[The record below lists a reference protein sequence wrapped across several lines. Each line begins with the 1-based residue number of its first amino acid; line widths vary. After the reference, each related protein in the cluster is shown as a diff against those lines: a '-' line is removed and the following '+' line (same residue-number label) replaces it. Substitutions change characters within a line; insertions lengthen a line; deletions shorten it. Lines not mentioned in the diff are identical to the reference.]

1 MLIPQTIQP
10 AHQSDRDRWSEQAL
24 RYRLLTGKHRD
35 DVITAIQDQ
44 FSLELAAD
52 MVISPDLSRNPY
64 RLIYQQLN
72 VAYNEPPEVHIQDD
86 PDADLA
92 PIVTPKLWAQQQQT
106 SLWALSMGES
116 LVRIDWKHWAG
127 ATEASYRVVQPDQVV
142 VYAMP
147 DEPDQPGAVEELKER
162 VDATAKWA
170 PELAGEGAYP
180 YRATDGSP
188 ILPWVLYHRQ
198 VGSRLWN
205 WTNGIELTDGAL
217 KLCSLWTFWND
228 GYINCAYP
236 QRYALDVDTQAGV
249 SRTIAGTPVDVVPVD
264 RKSILKFSSKGPGGG
279 SLGAFTAS
287 FDPLQSAEALRLY
300 EQGLA
305 VYAGLNP
312 SDLQVTSA
320 QSGYAIVVSREGQRR
335 AQKLV
340 EPSFRIADQQLLSTA
355 AKMANF
361 YTGSKLSEN
370 PRDYRIRYRSMK
382 PSIDEMKAEADLIR
396 AEVDMGVLSRLE
408 ALRRMHPEIESDED
422 ALERLLRV
430 NQIEA
435 ELAGIAAPVL
445 TADDT
450 DATSADQAAPVL
462 AAMPIE
468 EPEVDKLTA
477 LNGAQVQA
485 AQGIVEAVAGGM
497 LPRQS
502 GVQML
507 ASFFNMPSETAEQIM
522 GSVGKTFTASPTE
535 G

>member
-1 MLIPQTIQP
+1 
-10 AHQSDRDRWSEQAL
+10 
-24 RYRLLTGKHRD
+24 
-35 DVITAIQDQ
+35 
-44 FSLELAAD
+44 
-52 MVISPDLSRNPY
+52 
-64 RLIYQQLN
+64 
-72 VAYNEPPEVHIQDD
+72 
-86 PDADLA
+86 
-92 PIVTPKLWAQQQQT
+92 
-106 SLWALSMGES
+106 
-116 LVRIDWKHWAG
+116 
-127 ATEASYRVVQPDQVV
+127 
-142 VYAMP
+142 
-147 DEPDQPGAVEELKER
+147 
-162 VDATAKWA
+162 
-170 PELAGEGAYP
+170 
-180 YRATDGSP
+180 
-188 ILPWVLYHRQ
+188 
-198 VGSRLWN
+198 
-205 WTNGIELTDGAL
+205 
-217 KLCSLWTFWND
+217 
-228 GYINCAYP
+228 
-236 QRYALDVDTQAGV
+236 
-249 SRTIAGTPVDVVPVD
+249 
-264 RKSILKFSSKGPGGG
+264 
-279 SLGAFTAS
+279 
-287 FDPLQSAEALRLY
+287 
-300 EQGLA
+300 
-305 VYAGLNP
+305 
-312 SDLQVTSA
+312 
-320 QSGYAIVVSREGQRR
+320 
-335 AQKLV
+335 
-340 EPSFRIADQQLLSTA
+340 
-355 AKMANF
+355 
-361 YTGSKLSEN
+361 
-370 PRDYRIRYRSMK
+370 MK